1 MESCYSSTLGSVPWP
16 LHAAAHSAGGAQPGG
31 APAGLPGQA
40 GAGAGAGQAGQDHR
54 PRPRPPPLQCQGE
67 QGIIIGIANAI
78 GHLLLSCPQWPGGR
92 IDKSDADLVQIIH
105 SDAGGLGLEVS
116 QGLREVM

>member
-1 MESCYSSTLGSVPWP
+1 MESCFSFPLGSVPWP

-54 PRPRPPPLQCQGE
+54 PRPRPPPLQCQGK
-67 QGIIIGIANAI
+67 QDIII

-116 QGLREVM
+116 QSFGEVM